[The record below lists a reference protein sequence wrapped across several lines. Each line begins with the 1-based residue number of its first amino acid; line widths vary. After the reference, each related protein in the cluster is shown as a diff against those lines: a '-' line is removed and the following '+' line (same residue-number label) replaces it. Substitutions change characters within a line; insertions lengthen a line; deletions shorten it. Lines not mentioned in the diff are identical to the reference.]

1 MYKNLFQWLEHGE
14 WHIVSVSTNKDGSL
28 KSMKIVEHDK
38 KVKGLPIRKRRG
50 EVIRF
55 TLSP

>member
-14 WHIVSVSTNKDGSL
+14 WHVVSVLISKDGSL
-28 KSMKIVEHDK
+28 KSMKITEHK
-38 KVKGLPIRKRRG
+38 NKVKGLPTRKLRG

-55 TLSP
+55 TLS